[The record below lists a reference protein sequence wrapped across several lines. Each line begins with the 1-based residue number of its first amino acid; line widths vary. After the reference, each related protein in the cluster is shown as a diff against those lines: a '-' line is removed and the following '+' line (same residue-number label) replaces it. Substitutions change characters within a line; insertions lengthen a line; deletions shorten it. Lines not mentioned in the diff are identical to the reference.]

1 MYFSCSI
8 LKMNKNLI
16 LRLELLWILITL
28 IVLVVVLLPI
38 YSTADFYPF
47 YKYNILFVVVFISLT
62 RYIFFLK
69 HTVLAHRMY
78 LKAVVGFICIPFT
91 FYLIKGLQE
100 FQVYYDEIG
109 LQEFYTS
116 LDYAKQKMMMKYNKA
131 EFFLFGT
138 GSIITAI
145 LFPMRM
151 ILSIWRNYNKGTV

>member
-1 MYFSCSI
+1 
-8 LKMNKNLI
+8 MNKNLFAKF
-16 LRLELLWILITL
+16 EMLWWVITL
-28 IVLVVVLLPI
+28 VILVIVILPL

-47 YKYNILFVVVFISLT
+47 YKYNIIFVIVFITLT

-78 LKAVVGFICIPFT
+78 LKTVVGFICIPFT

-100 FQVYYDEIG
+100 FQVYCDEIG
-109 LQEFYTS
+109 LQEIYTS
-116 LDYAKQKMMMKYNKA
+116 IDFETQKMMIKYNKA
-131 EFFLFGT
+131 EMFLFGT
-138 GSIITAI
+138 GSIIVTI